1 MSRTK
6 KLWKN
11 YSFEDFLTERNNPN
25 EKKRKLCV
33 SDVPVYLKTIN
44 GISKIVWQ
52 VSLFCGETRLSPFQK
67 NQTRKNG
74 GFGRWE
80 FSLEIFCTRLTTMST
95 NGQVRS
101 FCIYK
106 TTFITINF
114 DFTSELI
121 RVFLSLLPSETW
133 ILLDYF
139 LVLASDALC
148 SSMTG
153 EFWISHDFY
162 KQE

>member
-1 MSRTK
+1 M
-6 KLWKN
+6 KN
-11 YSFEDFLTERNNPN
+11 YSFEEFLTEHINPN

-52 VSLFCGETRLSPFQK
+52 VSLFCGETRLSPFLK
-67 NQTRKNG
+67 NQTRKNE

-80 FSLEIFCTRLTTMST
+80 FSLEIFCTRLTPMST

-106 TTFITINF
+106 TTFITITF
-114 DFTSELI
+114 DFKSVMF
-121 RVFLSLLPSETW
+121 RVFWAFYQVKPSTFERFRLREDFFIITVKPQSW
-133 ILLDYF
+133 LRDGIFSMRIRNYM
-139 LVLASDALC
+139 LA
-148 SSMTG
+148 
-153 EFWISHDFY
+153 
-162 KQE
+162 